1 MDDSSSS
8 DLIGEFTCI
17 TAKLLEARDQ
27 VVSGSISHC
36 KILFV
41 HFLLFLSFQVHCTDY
56 DSDGSHDLIGSFET
70 NLSQLQKAGASSP
83 VSFSF
88 FYLLKWLWRVPNMV
102 PLGII
107 VPADALLCIC
117 QVFLEHGWSQVGLLP
132 KAGFDWPCR

>member
-1 MDDSSSS
+1 MPLPLLKDSYIFGYLSCYQVSVSDMDDSSSS
-8 DLIGEFTCI
+8 DLIGEFTCV

-27 VVSGSISHC
+27 VVSSSISHC

-41 HFLLFLSFQVHCTDY
+41 HFLLFLSFQVHCSDY

-70 NLSQLQKAGASSP
+70 NLSQLQKAGGSSP

-88 FYLLKWLWRVPNMV
+88 SFFYFFWGEGVPSMV

-107 VPADALLCIC
+107 VPA
-117 QVFLEHGWSQVGLLP
+117 
-132 KAGFDWPCR
+132 